1 ISEQKLIEASN
12 RMVAVQ
18 QNIGEMQIRTDFVN
32 KFMSQSEDGLVIGQ
46 KDGTSSVRVDNDRI
60 SFYSS
65 GKEVA
70 YIAQSVLVIDSG
82 IFTTKLQIGRYRIE
96 QYELN
101 ADINVVRYV
110 G

>member
-1 ISEQKLIEASN
+1 
-12 RMVAVQ
+12 
-18 QNIGEMQIRTDFVN
+18 
-32 KFMSQSEDGLVIGQ
+32 
-46 KDGTSSVRVDNDRI
+46 NDRI

-101 ADINVVRYV
+101 PDINVVRYV